1 MMDAKQYMN
10 NINKKLSD
18 TKKLKDVPSKN
29 TPSFELNE
37 KIRKLEDDL
46 RRAKEVYRNK
56 KREYEEDLQTNHP
69 EEYAE
74 YNLNRLKKIMEKTHE
89 ENKESELAV
98 RKLPKSK
105 GKEDRDKA
113 ALQAERTGQKY
124 RVAKA
129 AYDAAV
135 AAAAAAAARPA
146 GSPAGSPEDLFFTP
160 AGSPETSGGSSEK
173 EIDYESI
180 IHRLLS
186 KKSLENFKNLSTAE
200 IEEIRKKNPFPFEIA
215 LALGFIKKTD
225 DGYELVE
232 RRIQKLKGPIIESM
246 SFLNH
251 RTNKK
256 GVKKGVKK
264 GGENM
269 DAPLENHEL
278 DSLREAL
285 TGIKMLHTASIY
297 AVTREAVEIEDK
309 QKMTGGAS
317 VSDSNGKSDP
327 EPFLNISQTL
337 NQLKPTDMKWLQERF
352 PNDFKI
358 AEKLGIVDKGGL
370 SHSAKDILND
380 TAEMSK
386 SIIKKRIP
394 KASQKV
400 LYPKE

>member
-1 MMDAKQYMN
+1 M
-10 NINKKLSD
+10 
-18 TKKLKDVPSKN
+18 
-29 TPSFELNE
+29 
-37 KIRKLEDDL
+37 
-46 RRAKEVYRNK
+46 
-56 KREYEEDLQTNHP
+56 
-69 EEYAE
+69 
-74 YNLNRLKKIMEKTHE
+74 
-89 ENKESELAV
+89 
-98 RKLPKSK
+98 
-105 GKEDRDKA
+105 
-113 ALQAERTGQKY
+113 
-124 RVAKA
+124 
-129 AYDAAV
+129 
-135 AAAAAAAARPA
+135 
-146 GSPAGSPEDLFFTP
+146 
-160 AGSPETSGGSSEK
+160 
-173 EIDYESI
+173 
-180 IHRLLS
+180 
-186 KKSLENFKNLSTAE
+186 ENFKNLSTAE